1 MDCMYVI
8 EVNTSDVKE
17 KIYIFNFSIYVFK
30 FKIKHVE
37 IYGIKQLG

>member
-1 MDCMYVI
+1 MYVI

-30 FKIKHVE
+30 FKHVE